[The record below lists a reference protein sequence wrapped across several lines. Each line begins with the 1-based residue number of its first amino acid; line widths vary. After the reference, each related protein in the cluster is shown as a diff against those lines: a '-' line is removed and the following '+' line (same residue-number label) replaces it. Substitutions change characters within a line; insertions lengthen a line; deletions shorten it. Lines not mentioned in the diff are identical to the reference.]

1 MNKKFLSAILFGA
14 LMVSS
19 TGTFVSCKDYDDDI
33 ENLQGQITANADAI
47 KALQDLVGSGKYVT
61 SVAKTADGHGITFT
75 FNQGDP
81 VTITL
86 DDETGSGDVVKVV
99 DGILYINDEPQE
111 LKVATS
117 ETKPSIIMQDG
128 VWAVLQEDGTYKST
142 GVPVSGVSV
151 AGSEAD
157 GFTLTIFDKDG
168 NKQEVKVPSASSLVT
183 SIAIAV
189 PNLNPNDVLLHYGN
203 VVYNDTEEMINLA
216 GEKNVKGAIVSAV
229 DKDGTKGASVN
240 VVVTPSNIDPADLKF
255 NLVNSEGATIFE
267 EAVVST
273 PKGALQRTAM
283 EGVYTLHFALKE
295 GVTVKDINDNK
306 IIGQNDALAVVCG
319 KATTA
324 FEYKSGLASG
334 LTKSPAG
341 VVTLNNPTYVK
352 LGETYSL
359 FGAGLEDDPS
369 ANPNVK
375 TVKFLEELSHVSD
388 IALDLDENIKALYG
402 VTINGTDFTIANEAA
417 YGKIINFTVKYADAT
432 VLKKEQI
439 KTETLTVKVQKAAIT
454 SEVTLKATHEL
465 SIESGKK
472 WAFLPL
478 ADLAASI
485 TEPEAKYI
493 WNNGKVTGY
502 ATIESNS
509 ASSADKVELISSKKY
524 GNPADY
530 LAIANG
536 YSGNPGNNVLNNWTQ
551 VKSTKVGAD
560 NKVEKV
566 DELKDA
572 AYLAFEV
579 TANNKF
585 VTADTYS
592 GLIQFTITGT
602 DASGKSKSIDVKAT
616 VELTLTNPTSAVS
629 RIPMYFDGDK
639 LAAYGAVPTGENLL
653 YDVRTAYNNADKAE
667 KFTVTAKADKDEWNV
682 QEDNHYIVEIPL
694 DELYTETQKFE
705 VSYQHFAGAINNV
718 TTETIYITGQSPIKD
733 GTITVSKTTLD
744 LATGSDSFLSADVA
758 GKDAFNKAYKL
769 LNSFTAEVLN
779 ADGTVKTAAAAKDV
793 QDARIAD
800 IELVATGENA
810 GAFNV
815 TPVLQKVGDDKKLS
829 TWTSGDKTGYVLTGW
844 TIALKPNTAIQ
855 NGATITFDLNITDKW
870 GVELPAQKVSLTV
883 KK

>member
-1 MNKKFLSAILFGA
+1 
-14 LMVSS
+14 MVSS

-151 AGSEAD
+151 AGSEVD

-189 PNLNPNDVLLHYGN
+189 PVVEDEASLLNEKN
-203 VVYNDTEEMINLA
+203 VVYYGSKELINVS
-216 GEKNVKGAIVSAV
+216 EVKYPKDAIISALNE
-229 DKDGTKGASVN
+229 DGTRGVAVN
-240 VVVTPSNIDPADLKF
+240 VVVTPTNIDPADLKF

-273 PKGALQRTAM
+273 PKGALQRAAM
-283 EGVYTLHFALKE
+283 DGVYTLHFALKE
-295 GVTVKDINDNK
+295 GVTVADIK
-306 IIGQNDALAVVCG
+306 KGSIISQDDALAVVCG
-319 KATTA
+319 KAATA
-324 FEYKSGLASG
+324 FEYKAGLENAATITQGKTTGNYTAS
-334 LTKSPAG
+334 A
-341 VVTLNNPTYVK
+341 NTYVK

-359 FGAGLEDDPS
+359 FGKGYAVDPS
-369 ANPNVK
+369 ANPNAAAQA
-375 TVKFLEELSHVSD
+375 FLTQLEGVSD
-388 IALDLDENIKALYG
+388 IALSLDENLKSLYG
-402 VTINGTDFTIANEAA
+402 ITIDGTNFTISNEAA
-417 YGKIINFTVKYADAT
+417 YGKEITFTVKYTNSASVAKNSIQSAN
-432 VLKKEQI
+432 LKV
-439 KTETLTVKVQKAAIT
+439 TVQKAAVT
-454 SEVTLKATHEL
+454 AGVTLKASHVL
-465 SIESGKK
+465 STDTKK
-472 WAFLPL
+472 NTVYLPL
-478 ADLAASI
+478 ADLAASVTAAGDKI
-485 TEPEAKYI
+485 V
-493 WNNGKVTGY
+493 WNN
-502 ATIESNS
+502 
-509 ASSADKVELISSKKY
+509 ADAFTYNTVANNTPAEGFALTSSKKY
-524 GNPADY
+524 GATPANLKITKDTE
-530 LAIANG
+530 LG
-536 YSGNPGNNVLNNWTQ
+536 GFTL
-551 VKSTKVGAD
+551 VKSDKKAATKLS
-560 NKVEKV
+560 E
-566 DELKDA
+566 A
-572 AYLAFEV
+572 AYLAITVDPEQ
-579 TANNKF
+579 AN
-585 VTADTYS
+585 VTADVYS
-592 GLIQFTITGT
+592 ALIQFVVTGN
-602 DASGKSKSIDVKAT
+602 DVDGQSKTLTLPAT

-639 LAAYGAVPTGENLL
+639 LAAYGAVPTGANLL
-653 YDVRTAYNNADKAE
+653 YDVKTAYNNADKAVD
-667 KFTVTAKADKDEWNV
+667 FTVTAKADKDKWTVNGSTV
-682 QEDNHYIVEIPL
+682 NIPL
-694 DELYTETQKFE
+694 DKLYTATQKFE
-705 VSYQHFAGAINNV
+705 VSYKHFENATYNAA
-718 TTETIYITGQSPIKD
+718 TETIYITGQSPIKD

-793 QDARIAD
+793 QDTRIDD
-800 IELVATGENA
+800 IKLVATGENA
-810 GAFNV
+810 GAFEV
-815 TPVLQKVGDDKKLS
+815 TYVYKKIEDGKLVNAED
-829 TWTSGDKTGYVLTGW
+829 TDADAKLVGW

>member
-86 DDETGSGDVVKVV
+86 DDEKGGDVVKVV

-168 NKQEVKVPSASSLVT
+168 KSQEVKVPSASSLVT

-341 VVTLNNPTYVK
+341 VVTLNNSTYVK

-359 FGAGLEDDPS
+359 FGAGLEGDPS

-375 TVKFLEELSHVSD
+375 TAKFLGELSHVSD

-417 YGKIINFTVKYADAT
+417 YGKTIKFTVKYADAT

-439 KTETLTVKVQKAAIT
+439 KTMTLTVKVQKAAIT
-454 SEVTLKATHEL
+454 SEVTLKAAHEL

-509 ASSADKVELISSKKY
+509 ASPANKVELISSKKY
-524 GNPADY
+524 GNPANY
-530 LAIANG
+530 LAIANN
-536 YSGNPGNNVLNNWTQ
+536 YSNNPGNNVLNNWTQ

-560 NKVEKV
+560 NKVEEADK
-566 DELKDA
+566 LKDA

-579 TANNKF
+579 TANNEF

-592 GLIQFTITGT
+592 GLIQFTITGI
-602 DASGKSKSIDVKAT
+602 DASGNSKSIDVKAT

-639 LAAYGAVPTGENLL
+639 LAAYGDVPTGANLL
-653 YDVRTAYNNADKAE
+653 YDVRTAYNNADKAVN
-667 KFTVTAKADKDEWNV
+667 FTVTKTKEDGWNV
-682 QEDNHYIVEIPL
+682 QEANNNKCIVEIPL
-694 DELYTETQKFE
+694 NKLYTETQKFE
-705 VSYQHFAGAINNV
+705 VSYKHFENAIYNV
-718 TTETIYITGQSPIKD
+718 ATETIYITGQSPIKD

-769 LNSFTAEVLN
+769 LNSFTAETNDTPAVQ
-779 ADGTVKTAAAAKDV
+779 KDV
-793 QDARIAD
+793 MDTRIAD

-810 GAFNV
+810 GAFV
-815 TPVLQKVGDDKKLS
+815 ITYVYKKIDSDGKLVDG
-829 TWTSGDKTGYVLTGW
+829 TKTDGKLVGW

-855 NGATITFDLNITDKW
+855 SGATITFDLNITDKW
-870 GVELPAQKVSLTV
+870 GVELPAQKVTLTV

>member
-189 PNLNPNDVLLHYGN
+189 PVVEDEASLLNEKN
-203 VVYNDTEEMINLA
+203 VVYYGSKELINVS
-216 GEKNVKGAIVSAV
+216 EVKYPKDAIISALNE
-229 DKDGTKGASVN
+229 DGTRGVAVN
-240 VVVTPSNIDPADLKF
+240 VVVTPTNIDPADLKF

-273 PKGALQRTAM
+273 PKGALQRAAM
-283 EGVYTLHFALKE
+283 DGVYTLHFALKE
-295 GVTVKDINDNK
+295 GVTVADIK
-306 IIGQNDALAVVCG
+306 KGSIISQDDALAVVCG
-319 KATTA
+319 KAATA
-324 FEYKSGLASG
+324 FEYKAGLENAADITQG
-334 LTKSPAG
+334 KTTDNYKAKDK
-341 VVTLNNPTYVK
+341 TYVK

-359 FGAGLEDDPS
+359 FGKGYAADPS
-369 ANPNVK
+369 ANPNAAAQA
-375 TVKFLEELSHVSD
+375 FLTKLEGVSD
-388 IALDLDENIKALYG
+388 IALSLDENLKSLYG
-402 VTINGTDFTIANEAA
+402 ITIDGTNFTISNEAA
-417 YGKIINFTVKYADAT
+417 YGKEITFTVKYTNSASVAKNSIQSANLKVT
-432 VLKKEQI
+432 VQN
-439 KTETLTVKVQKAAIT
+439 AAVT
-454 SEVTLKATHEL
+454 AGVTLKASHVL
-465 SIESGKK
+465 STDVTKNTVY
-472 WAFLPL
+472 LPL
-478 ADLAASI
+478 ADLAASVTAAGDKI
-485 TEPEAKYI
+485 V
-493 WNNGKVTGY
+493 WNNANAFTYKTVANNTP
-502 ATIESNS
+502 
-509 ASSADKVELISSKKY
+509 ADGFALTSSKKY
-524 GNPADY
+524 GATPAN
-530 LAIANG
+530 LKIAKDTELG
-536 YSGNPGNNVLNNWTQ
+536 GFTF
-551 VKSTKVGAD
+551 VKSDKKTDATKLS
-560 NKVEKV
+560 E
-566 DELKDA
+566 A
-572 AYLAFEV
+572 AYLAITVNPEKE
-579 TANNKF
+579 N
-585 VTADTYS
+585 VTADVYS
-592 GLIQFTITGT
+592 ALIQFVVTGN
-602 DASGKSKSIDVKAT
+602 DVDGQSKTLTLPAT

-639 LAAYGAVPTGENLL
+639 LAAYGAVPTGANLL

-667 KFTVTAKADKDEWNV
+667 KFTVTAKADKDGWNV

-793 QDARIAD
+793 QDTRIDD
-800 IELVATGENA
+800 IKLVATGENA
-810 GAFNV
+810 GAFEV
-815 TPVLQKVGDDKKLS
+815 TYVYKKIKDGKLVNAED
-829 TWTSGDKTGYVLTGW
+829 TDADAKLVGW

>member
-151 AGSEAD
+151 AGSEVD

-189 PNLNPNDVLLHYGN
+189 PVVEDEASLLNEKN
-203 VVYNDTEEMINLA
+203 VVYYGSKELINVS
-216 GEKNVKGAIVSAV
+216 EVKYPKDAIISALNE
-229 DKDGTKGASVN
+229 DGTRGVAVN
-240 VVVTPSNIDPADLKF
+240 VVVTPTNIDPADLKF

-273 PKGALQRTAM
+273 PKGALQRAAM
-283 EGVYTLHFALKE
+283 DGVYTLHFALKE
-295 GVTVKDINDNK
+295 GVTVADIK
-306 IIGQNDALAVVCG
+306 KGSIISQDDALAVVCG
-319 KATTA
+319 KAATA
-324 FEYKSGLASG
+324 FEYKAGLENAATITQGKTTGNYTAS
-334 LTKSPAG
+334 A
-341 VVTLNNPTYVK
+341 NTYVK

-359 FGAGLEDDPS
+359 FGKGYAVDPS
-369 ANPNVK
+369 ANPNAAAQA
-375 TVKFLEELSHVSD
+375 FLTQLEGVSD
-388 IALDLDENIKALYG
+388 IALSLDENLKSLYG
-402 VTINGTDFTIANEAA
+402 ITIDGTNFTISNEAA
-417 YGKIINFTVKYADAT
+417 YGKEITFTVKYTNSASVAKNSIQSAN
-432 VLKKEQI
+432 LKV
-439 KTETLTVKVQKAAIT
+439 TVQKAAVT
-454 SEVTLKATHEL
+454 AGVTLKASHVL
-465 SIESGKK
+465 STDTKK
-472 WAFLPL
+472 NTVYLPL
-478 ADLAASI
+478 ADLAASVTAAGDKI
-485 TEPEAKYI
+485 V
-493 WNNGKVTGY
+493 WNN
-502 ATIESNS
+502 
-509 ASSADKVELISSKKY
+509 ADAFTYNTVANNTPAEGFALTSSKKY
-524 GNPADY
+524 GATPANLKITKDTE
-530 LAIANG
+530 LG
-536 YSGNPGNNVLNNWTQ
+536 GFTL
-551 VKSTKVGAD
+551 VKSDKKAATKLS
-560 NKVEKV
+560 E
-566 DELKDA
+566 A
-572 AYLAFEV
+572 AYLAITVDPEQ
-579 TANNKF
+579 AN
-585 VTADTYS
+585 VTADVYS
-592 GLIQFTITGT
+592 ALIQFVVTGN
-602 DASGKSKSIDVKAT
+602 DVDGQSKTLTLPAT

-639 LAAYGAVPTGENLL
+639 LAVYGAVPTGANLL
-653 YDVRTAYNNADKAE
+653 YDVKTAYNNADKAVD
-667 KFTVTAKADKDEWNV
+667 FTVTAKADKDKWTVNGSTV
-682 QEDNHYIVEIPL
+682 NIPL
-694 DELYTETQKFE
+694 DKLYTATQKFE
-705 VSYQHFAGAINNV
+705 VSYKHFENATYNAA
-718 TTETIYITGQSPIKD
+718 TETIYITGQSPIKD

-793 QDARIAD
+793 QDTRIDD
-800 IELVATGENA
+800 IKLVATGENA
-810 GAFNV
+810 GAFEV
-815 TPVLQKVGDDKKLS
+815 TYVYKKIEDGKLVNAED
-829 TWTSGDKTGYVLTGW
+829 TDADAKLVGW

>member
-189 PNLNPNDVLLHYGN
+189 PVVEDEASLLNEKN
-203 VVYNDTEEMINLA
+203 VVYYGSKELINVS
-216 GEKNVKGAIVSAV
+216 EVKYPKDAIISALNE
-229 DKDGTKGASVN
+229 DGTRGVAVN
-240 VVVTPSNIDPADLKF
+240 VVVTPTNIDPADLKF

-273 PKGALQRTAM
+273 PKGALQRAAM
-283 EGVYTLHFALKE
+283 DGVYTLHFALKE
-295 GVTVKDINDNK
+295 GVTVADIK
-306 IIGQNDALAVVCG
+306 KGSIISQDDALAVVCG
-319 KATTA
+319 KAATA
-324 FEYKSGLASG
+324 FEYKAGLENAGTITQGKIANNYAAS
-334 LTKSPAG
+334 A
-341 VVTLNNPTYVK
+341 NTYVK

-359 FGAGLEDDPS
+359 FGKGYAADPS
-369 ANPNVK
+369 ANPNAAAQA
-375 TVKFLEELSHVSD
+375 FLTKLEGVSD
-388 IALDLDENIKALYG
+388 IALSLDENLKSLYG
-402 VTINGTDFTIANEAA
+402 ITIDGTNFTISNEAA
-417 YGKIINFTVKYADAT
+417 YSKEITFTVKYTNSASVAKNSIQSAN
-432 VLKKEQI
+432 LKVI
-439 KTETLTVKVQKAAIT
+439 VQNAAVT
-454 SEVTLKATHEL
+454 AGVTLKASHVL
-465 SIESGKK
+465 STDVTKNTVY
-472 WAFLPL
+472 LPL
-478 ADLAASI
+478 ADLAASVTAAGDKI
-485 TEPEAKYI
+485 V
-493 WNNGKVTGY
+493 WNNANAFTYKTVANNTP
-502 ATIESNS
+502 
-509 ASSADKVELISSKKY
+509 ADGFALTSSKKY
-524 GNPADY
+524 GATPAN
-530 LAIANG
+530 LKIAKDTELG
-536 YSGNPGNNVLNNWTQ
+536 GFTF
-551 VKSTKVGAD
+551 VKSDKKTATTKLS
-560 NKVEKV
+560 E
-566 DELKDA
+566 A
-572 AYLAFEV
+572 AYLAITVNPEKE
-579 TANNKF
+579 N
-585 VTADTYS
+585 VTADVYS
-592 GLIQFTITGT
+592 ALIQFIVTGN
-602 DASGKSKSIDVKAT
+602 DVDGQSKTLTLPAT

-639 LAAYGAVPTGENLL
+639 LAAYGDEIEGNLL
-653 YDVRTAYNNADKAE
+653 SYDVKTAYNNANKAVD
-667 KFTVTAKADKDEWNV
+667 FTVTAKADKDEWDVINGGST
-682 QEDNHYIVEIPL
+682 VEIPL
-694 DELYTETQKFE
+694 DKLYTETQKFE
-705 VSYQHFAGAINNV
+705 VSYKYFKNAKYNAA
-718 TTETIYITGQSPIKD
+718 TETIYITGQSPIKD

-769 LNSFTAEVLN
+769 LNSFTAETN
-779 ADGTVKTAAAAKDV
+779 DTPAAQKDV
-793 QDARIAD
+793 MDTRIDD
-800 IELVATGENA
+800 IKLVATGENA
-810 GAFNV
+810 GAFDV
-815 TPVLQKVGDDKKLS
+815 TPVYKKIEDGKLVDG
-829 TWTSGDKTGYVLTGW
+829 TETDGELVGW

>member
-86 DDETGSGDVVKVV
+86 DDEKGNGDVVKVV

-151 AGSEAD
+151 VGSEAD

-189 PNLNPNDVLLHYGN
+189 PVVEDEASLLNEKN
-203 VVYNDTEEMINLA
+203 VVYYGSKELINVS
-216 GEKNVKGAIVSAV
+216 EVKYPKDAIISALNE
-229 DKDGTKGASVN
+229 DGTRGVAVN
-240 VVVTPSNIDPADLKF
+240 VVVTPTNIDPADLKF

-273 PKGALQRTAM
+273 PKGALQRAAM
-283 EGVYTLHFALKE
+283 DGVYTLHFALKE
-295 GVTVKDINDNK
+295 GVTVADIK
-306 IIGQNDALAVVCG
+306 KGSIISQDDALAVVCG
-319 KATTA
+319 KAATA
-324 FEYKSGLASG
+324 FEYKAGLENAGTITQGKIANNYAAS
-334 LTKSPAG
+334 A
-341 VVTLNNPTYVK
+341 NTYVK

-359 FGAGLEDDPS
+359 FGKGYAVDPS
-369 ANPNVK
+369 ANPNAAAQA
-375 TVKFLEELSHVSD
+375 FLTKLEGVSD
-388 IALDLDENIKALYG
+388 IALSLDENLKSLYG
-402 VTINGTDFTIANEAA
+402 ITIDGTNFTISNEAA
-417 YGKIINFTVKYADAT
+417 YGKEIIFTVKYTNSASVAKNSIQSAN
-432 VLKKEQI
+432 LKVI
-439 KTETLTVKVQKAAIT
+439 VQNAAVT
-454 SEVTLKATHEL
+454 AGVTLKASHVL
-465 SIESGKK
+465 STDVTKNTVY
-472 WAFLPL
+472 LPL
-478 ADLAASI
+478 ADLAASVTAAGDKI
-485 TEPEAKYI
+485 V
-493 WNNGKVTGY
+493 WNNANAFTYKTVANNTP
-502 ATIESNS
+502 
-509 ASSADKVELISSKKY
+509 ADGFVLTSSKKY
-524 GNPADY
+524 GATPANLKITKDTE
-530 LAIANG
+530 LG
-536 YSGNPGNNVLNNWTQ
+536 GFTF
-551 VKSTKVGAD
+551 VKSDKKTATTKLS
-560 NKVEKV
+560 E
-566 DELKDA
+566 A
-572 AYLAFEV
+572 AYLAITVNPEKE
-579 TANNKF
+579 N
-585 VTADTYS
+585 VTADVYS
-592 GLIQFTITGT
+592 ALIQFIVTGN
-602 DASGKSKSIDVKAT
+602 DVDGQSKTLTLPAT

-639 LAAYGAVPTGENLL
+639 LAAYGAVPTGANLL

-667 KFTVTAKADKDEWNV
+667 KFTVTAADKDGWNV
-682 QEDNHYIVEIPL
+682 RKDNPYIVEIPL
-694 DELYTETQKFE
+694 GELYTETQKFE
-705 VSYQHFAGAINNV
+705 VSYQHFAEAINNV

-779 ADGTVKTAAAAKDV
+779 ADGTVKIAAAAKDV
-793 QDARIAD
+793 QDTRIDD
-800 IELVATGENA
+800 IKLVATGENA
-810 GAFNV
+810 GAFKV
-815 TPVLQKVGDDKKLS
+815 TYVYKKIKDGKLVNAED
-829 TWTSGDKTGYVLTGW
+829 TDADAKLVGW

>member
-33 ENLQGQITANADAI
+33 DNLQGQITANADAI

-183 SIAIAV
+183 SIAVAV
-189 PNLNPNDVLLHYGN
+189 PVVEDEASLLNEKN
-203 VVYNDTEEMINLA
+203 VVYYGSKELINVS
-216 GEKNVKGAIVSAV
+216 EVKYPKDAIISALNE
-229 DKDGTKGASVN
+229 DGTRGVAVN
-240 VVVTPSNIDPADLKF
+240 VVVTPTNIDPADLKF

-273 PKGALQRTAM
+273 PKGALQRAAM
-283 EGVYTLHFALKE
+283 DGVYTLHFALKE
-295 GVTVKDINDNK
+295 GVTVADIK
-306 IIGQNDALAVVCG
+306 KGSIISQDDALAVVCG
-319 KATTA
+319 KAATA
-324 FEYKSGLASG
+324 FEYKAGLENAATITQG
-334 LTKSPAG
+334 KTTGNYEAKDK
-341 VVTLNNPTYVK
+341 TYVK

-359 FGAGLEDDPS
+359 FGKGYAVDPS
-369 ANPNVK
+369 ANPNAAAQA
-375 TVKFLEELSHVSD
+375 FLTKLEGVSD
-388 IALDLDENIKALYG
+388 IALSLDENLKSLYG
-402 VTINGTDFTIANEAA
+402 ITIDGTNFTISNEAA
-417 YGKIINFTVKYADAT
+417 YGKEITFTVKYTNSASVAKNSIQSAN
-432 VLKKEQI
+432 LKV
-439 KTETLTVKVQKAAIT
+439 TVQKAAVT
-454 SEVTLKATHEL
+454 AGVTLKASHVL
-465 SIESGKK
+465 STDKNTVY
-472 WAFLPL
+472 LPL
-478 ADLAASI
+478 ADLAASVTAAGDKI
-485 TEPEAKYI
+485 V
-493 WNNGKVTGY
+493 WNNANAFTYNTVANNTPAEGFALT
-502 ATIESNS
+502 
-509 ASSADKVELISSKKY
+509 SSKKY
-524 GNPADY
+524 GATPANLKITKDTE
-530 LAIANG
+530 LG
-536 YSGNPGNNVLNNWTQ
+536 SFTL
-551 VKSTKVGAD
+551 VKSDKKTAATKLS
-560 NKVEKV
+560 E
-566 DELKDA
+566 A
-572 AYLAFEV
+572 AYLAITVDPEQE
-579 TANNKF
+579 N
-585 VTADTYS
+585 VTADVYS
-592 GLIQFTITGT
+592 ALIQFIVEAEDVNG
-602 DASGKSKSIDVKAT
+602 DSKKLTLPAT
-616 VELTLTNPTSAVS
+616 VELTLTNPASAVS

-639 LAAYGAVPTGENLL
+639 LAAYGDEIEGNLL
-653 YDVRTAYNNADKAE
+653 SYDVKTAYNNADKAVG
-667 KFTVTAKADKDEWNV
+667 FTVEGKADKGKWNV
-682 QEDNHYIVEIPL
+682 VAGSTVKIPL
-694 DELYTETQKFE
+694 DKLYTETQKFE
-705 VSYQHFAGAINNV
+705 VSYKHFKNATYNAV
-718 TTETIYITGQSPIKD
+718 TETIYITGQSPIKD

-769 LNSFTAEVLN
+769 LNSFTAETN
-779 ADGTVKTAAAAKDV
+779 DTPAAQKDV
-793 QDARIAD
+793 MDARIDD
-800 IELVATGENA
+800 IKLVATGENA
-810 GAFNV
+810 GAFEV
-815 TPVLQKVGDDKKLS
+815 IYVYKKIEDGKLVDG
-829 TWTSGDKTGYVLTGW
+829 TKTDGELVGW

>member
-86 DDETGSGDVVKVV
+86 DDEKGGDVVKVV

-168 NKQEVKVPSASSLVT
+168 KSQEVKVPSASSLVT

-189 PNLNPNDVLLHYGN
+189 PNLNAGTTLLHWGN
-203 VVYNDTEEMINLA
+203 VVFSKGKELINTSETKYA
-216 GEKNVKGAIVSAV
+216 KDAILSALNI
-229 DKDGTKGASVN
+229 DGTRGAEIN

-273 PKGALQRTAM
+273 PKGALQRAAM
-283 EGVYTLHFALKE
+283 DGVYTLHFALKE
-295 GVTVKDINDNK
+295 GVTVADINDNK

-324 FEYKSGLASG
+324 FEYKSGLAAG
-334 LTKSPAG
+334 LTVGETNSANCYAAS
-341 VVTLNNPTYVK
+341 TNTFVK

-359 FGAGLEDDPS
+359 FGKGYAADPS
-369 ANPNVK
+369 ANPNAAAQA
-375 TVKFLEELSHVSD
+375 FLTKLVGVSD
-388 IALDLDENIKALYG
+388 IALSLDENLKSLYG
-402 VTINGTDFTIANEAA
+402 ITIDGTNFTISNEAA
-417 YGKIINFTVKYADAT
+417 YGKEITFTVKYTNSASTKKSEIFSTTLKVT
-432 VLKKEQI
+432 VQN
-439 KTETLTVKVQKAAIT
+439 AAVT
-454 SEVTLKATHEL
+454 AGVTLKASHVL
-465 SIESGKK
+465 STDVAKNTVY
-472 WAFLPL
+472 LPL
-478 ADLAASI
+478 ADLAASVTAAGDKI
-485 TEPEAKYI
+485 V
-493 WNNGKVTGY
+493 WNNATAFTYKTVANNTPATGF
-502 ATIESNS
+502 ALT
-509 ASSADKVELISSKKY
+509 SSKKY
-524 GNPADY
+524 GAAPAN
-530 LAIANG
+530 LKIAKDTELNG
-536 YSGNPGNNVLNNWTQ
+536 FTL
-551 VKSTKVGAD
+551 VKSDKKTAAAKLS
-560 NKVEKV
+560 E
-566 DELKDA
+566 A
-572 AYLAFEV
+572 AYLAITVDPEQANVTADVYSALIQFVV
-579 TANNKF
+579 TANDVDN
-585 VTADTYS
+585 
-592 GLIQFTITGT
+592 Q
-602 DASGKSKSIDVKAT
+602 SKTLTLPAT
-616 VELTLTNPTSAVS
+616 VELTLTNPASAVS

-639 LAAYGAVPTGENLL
+639 LAAYGAVPTATDLE
-653 YDVRTAYNNADKAE
+653 YDVKTAYNNADKAVD
-667 KFTVTAKADKDEWNV
+667 FTVTAKADKDAWTVSGSTV
-682 QEDNHYIVEIPL
+682 QIPL
-694 DELYTETQKFE
+694 DKLYTETQKFE
-705 VSYQHFAGAINNV
+705 VSYKNFKNATYNA

-779 ADGTVKTAAAAKDV
+779 ADGSVKTAAAAKDV
-793 QDARIAD
+793 QDERIAD

-810 GAFNV
+810 GAFV
-815 TPVLQKVGDDKKLS
+815 ITYVYKKIDSDGKLVDG
-829 TWTSGDKTGYVLTGW
+829 TETDGKLVGW

-855 NGATITFDLNITDKW
+855 SGATITFDLNITDKW
-870 GVELPAQKVSLTV
+870 GVELPAQKVTLTV

>member
-283 EGVYTLHFALKE
+283 EGVYTLHFALKK

-334 LTKSPAG
+334 LTKSPEG
-341 VVTLNNPTYVK
+341 VVTLNNSTYVK

-359 FGAGLEDDPS
+359 FGAGLEGDPS

-417 YGKIINFTVKYADAT
+417 YGKTIKFTVKYADAT
-432 VLKKEQI
+432 VLKKEKI
-439 KTETLTVKVQKAAIT
+439 KTTTLTVKVQKAAIT

-509 ASSADKVELISSKKY
+509 ASPADKVELISSKKY

-536 YSGNPGNNVLNNWTQ
+536 YSDNPGNNVLNNWTQ

-616 VELTLTNPTSAVS
+616 VELTLTNPASAVS

-639 LAAYGAVPTGENLL
+639 LAAYGDEIEENLL
-653 YDVRTAYNNADKAE
+653 SYDVKTAYNNANKAVD
-667 KFTVTAKADKDEWNV
+667 FTVTAKADKDKWNV
-682 QEDNHYIVEIPL
+682 VNGSTVNIPL
-694 DELYTETQKFE
+694 DKLYTETQKFE
-705 VSYQHFAGAINNV
+705 VSYKHFENAIYNAA
-718 TTETIYITGQSPIKD
+718 TETIYITGQSPIKD

-769 LNSFTAEVLN
+769 LNSFTAETN
-779 ADGTVKTAAAAKDV
+779 DTPAAQKDV
-793 QDARIAD
+793 MDARIAD
-800 IELVATGENA
+800 IKLVATGENA
-810 GAFNV
+810 GAFDV
-815 TPVLQKVGDDKKLS
+815 TPVYKKLE
-829 TWTSGDKTGYVLTGW
+829 GDNLVDGTEIDGELVGW

>member
-1 MNKKFLSAILFGA
+1 
-14 LMVSS
+14 MVSS

-151 AGSEAD
+151 AGSEVD

-189 PNLNPNDVLLHYGN
+189 PVVEDEASLLNEKN
-203 VVYNDTEEMINLA
+203 VVYYGSKELINVS
-216 GEKNVKGAIVSAV
+216 EVKYPKDAIISALNE
-229 DKDGTKGASVN
+229 DGTRGVAVN
-240 VVVTPSNIDPADLKF
+240 VVVTPTNIDPADLKF

-273 PKGALQRTAM
+273 PKGALQRAAM
-283 EGVYTLHFALKE
+283 DGVYTLHFALKE
-295 GVTVKDINDNK
+295 GVTVADIK
-306 IIGQNDALAVVCG
+306 KGSIISQDDALAVVCG
-319 KATTA
+319 KAATA
-324 FEYKSGLASG
+324 FEYKAGLENAATITQGKTTGNYTAS
-334 LTKSPAG
+334 A
-341 VVTLNNPTYVK
+341 NTYVK

-359 FGAGLEDDPS
+359 FGKGYAVDPS
-369 ANPNVK
+369 ANPNAAAQA
-375 TVKFLEELSHVSD
+375 FLTQLEGVSD
-388 IALDLDENIKALYG
+388 IALSLDENLKSLYG
-402 VTINGTDFTIANEAA
+402 ITIDGTNFTISNEAA
-417 YGKIINFTVKYADAT
+417 YGKEITFTVKYTNSASVAKNSIQSAN
-432 VLKKEQI
+432 LKV
-439 KTETLTVKVQKAAIT
+439 TVQKAAVT
-454 SEVTLKATHEL
+454 AGVTLKASHVL
-465 SIESGKK
+465 STDTKK
-472 WAFLPL
+472 NTVYLPL
-478 ADLAASI
+478 ADLAASVTAAGDKI
-485 TEPEAKYI
+485 V
-493 WNNGKVTGY
+493 WNN
-502 ATIESNS
+502 
-509 ASSADKVELISSKKY
+509 ADAFTYNTVANNTPAEGFALTSSKKY
-524 GNPADY
+524 GATPANLKITKDTE
-530 LAIANG
+530 LG
-536 YSGNPGNNVLNNWTQ
+536 GFTL
-551 VKSTKVGAD
+551 VKSDKKAATKLS
-560 NKVEKV
+560 E
-566 DELKDA
+566 A
-572 AYLAFEV
+572 AYLAITVDPEQ
-579 TANNKF
+579 AN
-585 VTADTYS
+585 VTADVYS
-592 GLIQFTITGT
+592 ALIQFVVTGN
-602 DASGKSKSIDVKAT
+602 DVDGQSKTLTLPAT

-639 LAAYGAVPTGENLL
+639 LAAYGAVPTGANLL
-653 YDVRTAYNNADKAE
+653 YDVKTAYNNADEAVD
-667 KFTVTAKADKDEWNV
+667 FTVTAKADKDKWTVNGSTV
-682 QEDNHYIVEIPL
+682 NIPL
-694 DELYTETQKFE
+694 DKLYTATQKFE
-705 VSYQHFAGAINNV
+705 VSYKHFENATYNAA
-718 TTETIYITGQSPIKD
+718 TETIYITGQSPIKD

-793 QDARIAD
+793 QDTRIDD
-800 IELVATGENA
+800 IKLVATGENA
-810 GAFNV
+810 GAFEV
-815 TPVLQKVGDDKKLS
+815 TYVYKKIEDGKLVNAED
-829 TWTSGDKTGYVLTGW
+829 TDADAKLVGW

>member
-86 DDETGSGDVVKVV
+86 DDEKGNGDVVKVV

-151 AGSEAD
+151 VGSEAD

-189 PNLNPNDVLLHYGN
+189 PVVEDEASLLNEKN
-203 VVYNDTEEMINLA
+203 VVYYGSKELINVS
-216 GEKNVKGAIVSAV
+216 EVKYPKDAIISALNE
-229 DKDGTKGASVN
+229 DGTRGVAVN
-240 VVVTPSNIDPADLKF
+240 VVVTPTNIDPADLKF

-273 PKGALQRTAM
+273 PKGALQRAAM
-283 EGVYTLHFALKE
+283 DGVYTLHFALKE
-295 GVTVKDINDNK
+295 GVTVADIK
-306 IIGQNDALAVVCG
+306 KGSIISQDDALAVVCG
-319 KATTA
+319 KAATA
-324 FEYKSGLASG
+324 FEYKAGLENAADITQG
-334 LTKSPAG
+334 KTTDNYKAKD
-341 VVTLNNPTYVK
+341 NTYVK

-359 FGAGLEDDPS
+359 FGKGYAADPS
-369 ANPNVK
+369 ANPNAAAQA
-375 TVKFLEELSHVSD
+375 FLTKLEGVSD
-388 IALDLDENIKALYG
+388 IALSLDENLKSLYG
-402 VTINGTDFTIANEAA
+402 ITIDGTNFTISNEAA
-417 YGKIINFTVKYADAT
+417 YGKEIIFTVKYTNSASVAKNSIQSAN
-432 VLKKEQI
+432 LKV
-439 KTETLTVKVQKAAIT
+439 TVQKAAVT
-454 SEVTLKATHEL
+454 AGVTLKASHVL
-465 SIESGKK
+465 STDVTKNTVY
-472 WAFLPL
+472 LPL
-478 ADLAASI
+478 ADLAASVTAAGDKI
-485 TEPEAKYI
+485 V
-493 WNNGKVTGY
+493 WNNANAFTYKTVANNTP
-502 ATIESNS
+502 
-509 ASSADKVELISSKKY
+509 ADGFALTSSKKY
-524 GNPADY
+524 GATPAN
-530 LAIANG
+530 LKIAKDTELG
-536 YSGNPGNNVLNNWTQ
+536 GFTF
-551 VKSTKVGAD
+551 VKSDKKTATTKLS
-560 NKVEKV
+560 E
-566 DELKDA
+566 A
-572 AYLAFEV
+572 AYLAITVNPEKE
-579 TANNKF
+579 N
-585 VTADTYS
+585 VTADVYS
-592 GLIQFTITGT
+592 ALIQFIVTGN
-602 DASGKSKSIDVKAT
+602 DVDGQSKTLTLPAT

-639 LAAYGAVPTGENLL
+639 LAAYGDEIEGNLL
-653 YDVRTAYNNADKAE
+653 SYDVKTAYNNANKAVD
-667 KFTVTAKADKDEWNV
+667 FTVTAKADKDEWDVINGST
-682 QEDNHYIVEIPL
+682 VEIPL
-694 DELYTETQKFE
+694 DKLYTETQKFE
-705 VSYQHFAGAINNV
+705 VSYKYFKNAKYNAA
-718 TTETIYITGQSPIKD
+718 TETIYITGQSPIKD

-769 LNSFTAEVLN
+769 LNSFTAETN
-779 ADGTVKTAAAAKDV
+779 DTPAAQKDV
-793 QDARIAD
+793 MDARIAD

-810 GAFNV
+810 GAFKV
-815 TPVLQKVGDDKKLS
+815 TPVLQKVGDDNKLS
-829 TWTSGDKTGYVLTGW
+829 TWKDGDDKTGYVLTGW

>member
-341 VVTLNNPTYVK
+341 VVTLNNSTYVK

-359 FGAGLEDDPS
+359 FGAGLEGDPS

-509 ASSADKVELISSKKY
+509 ASPADKVELISSKKY

-616 VELTLTNPTSAVS
+616 VELTLTNPASAVS

-639 LAAYGAVPTGENLL
+639 LAAYGDVPTGANLL

-667 KFTVTAKADKDEWNV
+667 KFTVTAKADKGGWNV
-682 QEDNHYIVEIPL
+682 QKDNPYIVEIPL
-694 DELYTETQKFE
+694 GKLYTETQKFE
-705 VSYQHFAGAINNV
+705 VSYQHFAEAINNV

-769 LNSFTAEVLN
+769 LNSFTAETN
-779 ADGTVKTAAAAKDV
+779 DTPAAQKDV
-793 QDARIAD
+793 MDARIAD

-810 GAFNV
+810 GAFKV
-815 TPVLQKVGDDKKLS
+815 TPVLQKVGDDNKLS
-829 TWTSGDKTGYVLTGW
+829 TWKDGDDKTGYVLTGW

>member
-283 EGVYTLHFALKE
+283 EGVYTLHFALKK

-334 LTKSPAG
+334 LTKSPEG
-341 VVTLNNPTYVK
+341 VVTLNNSTYVK

-359 FGAGLEDDPS
+359 FGAGLEGDPS

-417 YGKIINFTVKYADAT
+417 YGKTIKFTVKYADAT
-432 VLKKEQI
+432 VLKKEKI
-439 KTETLTVKVQKAAIT
+439 KTTTLTVKVQKAAIT

-509 ASSADKVELISSKKY
+509 ASPADKVELISSKKY

-536 YSGNPGNNVLNNWTQ
+536 YSDNPGNNVLNNWTQ

-616 VELTLTNPTSAVS
+616 VELTLTNPASAVS

-639 LAAYGAVPTGENLL
+639 LAAYGDEIEENLL
-653 YDVRTAYNNADKAE
+653 SYDVKTAYNNANKAVD
-667 KFTVTAKADKDEWNV
+667 FTVTAKADKDKWNV
-682 QEDNHYIVEIPL
+682 VDGSTVKIPL
-694 DELYTETQKFE
+694 NKLYTETQKFE
-705 VSYQHFAGAINNV
+705 VSYKHFENAIYNAA
-718 TTETIYITGQSPIKD
+718 TETIYITGQSPIKD

-769 LNSFTAEVLN
+769 LNSFTAETN
-779 ADGTVKTAAAAKDV
+779 DTPAAQKDV
-793 QDARIAD
+793 MDARIAD

-810 GAFNV
+810 GAFDV
-815 TPVLQKVGDDKKLS
+815 TPVYKKLE
-829 TWTSGDKTGYVLTGW
+829 GDNLVDGTETDGKLVGW

>member
-189 PNLNPNDVLLHYGN
+189 PVVEDEASLLNEKN
-203 VVYNDTEEMINLA
+203 VVYYGSKELINVS
-216 GEKNVKGAIVSAV
+216 EVKYPKDAIISALNE
-229 DKDGTKGASVN
+229 DGTRGVAVN
-240 VVVTPSNIDPADLKF
+240 VVVTPTNIDPADLKF

-273 PKGALQRTAM
+273 PKGALQRAAM
-283 EGVYTLHFALKE
+283 DGVYTLHFALKE
-295 GVTVKDINDNK
+295 GVTVADIK
-306 IIGQNDALAVVCG
+306 KGSIISQDDALAVVCG
-319 KATTA
+319 KAATA
-324 FEYKSGLASG
+324 FEYKAGLENAATTQG
-334 LTKSPAG
+334 KTTGNYEAKD
-341 VVTLNNPTYVK
+341 NTYVK

-359 FGAGLEDDPS
+359 FGKGYAADPS
-369 ANPNVK
+369 ANPNAAAQA
-375 TVKFLEELSHVSD
+375 FLTKLEGVSD
-388 IALDLDENIKALYG
+388 IALSLDENLKSLYG
-402 VTINGTDFTIANEAA
+402 ITIDGTNFTISNEAA
-417 YGKIINFTVKYADAT
+417 YGKEITFTVKYTNSASVAKNSIQSAN
-432 VLKKEQI
+432 LKV
-439 KTETLTVKVQKAAIT
+439 TVQKAAVT
-454 SEVTLKATHEL
+454 AGVTLKASHIL
-465 SIESGKK
+465 STDATKNTVY
-472 WAFLPL
+472 LPL
-478 ADLAASI
+478 ADLAASVTAAGDKI
-485 TEPEAKYI
+485 V
-493 WNNGKVTGY
+493 WNNANAFTYKTVANNTP
-502 ATIESNS
+502 
-509 ASSADKVELISSKKY
+509 ADGFALTSSKKY
-524 GNPADY
+524 GATPAN
-530 LAIANG
+530 LKIAKDTELG
-536 YSGNPGNNVLNNWTQ
+536 GFTL
-551 VKSTKVGAD
+551 VKSDKKTDATKLS
-560 NKVEKV
+560 E
-566 DELKDA
+566 A
-572 AYLAFEV
+572 AYLAITVDPEQE
-579 TANNKF
+579 N
-585 VTADTYS
+585 VTADVYS
-592 GLIQFTITGT
+592 ALIQFVVTGN
-602 DASGKSKSIDVKAT
+602 DVDGQSKTLTLPAT

-639 LAAYGAVPTGENLL
+639 LAAYGAVPTGANLL

-793 QDARIAD
+793 QDTRIDD
-800 IELVATGENA
+800 IKLVATGENA
-810 GAFNV
+810 GAFEV
-815 TPVLQKVGDDKKLS
+815 TYVYKKIKDGKLVNAED
-829 TWTSGDKTGYVLTGW
+829 TDADAKLVGW

>member
-189 PNLNPNDVLLHYGN
+189 PVVEDEASLLNEKN
-203 VVYNDTEEMINLA
+203 VVYYGSKELINVS
-216 GEKNVKGAIVSAV
+216 EVKYPKDAIISALNE
-229 DKDGTKGASVN
+229 DGTRGVAVN
-240 VVVTPSNIDPADLKF
+240 VVVTPTNIDPADLKF

-273 PKGALQRTAM
+273 PKGALQRPAM
-283 EGVYTLHFALKE
+283 DGVYTLHFALKE
-295 GVTVKDINDNK
+295 GVTVADIK
-306 IIGQNDALAVVCG
+306 KGSIISQDDALAVVCG
-319 KATTA
+319 KAATA
-324 FEYKSGLASG
+324 FEYKAGLEDAATITQG
-334 LTKSPAG
+334 KTTGNYEAKD
-341 VVTLNNPTYVK
+341 NTYVK

-359 FGAGLEDDPS
+359 FGKGYAADPS
-369 ANPNVK
+369 ANPNAAAQA
-375 TVKFLEELSHVSD
+375 FLTKLEGVSD
-388 IALDLDENIKALYG
+388 IALSLDENLKSLYG
-402 VTINGTDFTIANEAA
+402 ITIDGTNFTISNEAA
-417 YGKIINFTVKYADAT
+417 YGKEITFTVKYTNSASVAKNSIQSAN
-432 VLKKEQI
+432 LKV
-439 KTETLTVKVQKAAIT
+439 TVQKAAVT
-454 SEVTLKATHEL
+454 AGVTLKASHVL
-465 SIESGKK
+465 STDKNTVY
-472 WAFLPL
+472 LPL
-478 ADLAASI
+478 ADLAASVTAAGDKI
-485 TEPEAKYI
+485 V
-493 WNNGKVTGY
+493 WNN
-502 ATIESNS
+502 
-509 ASSADKVELISSKKY
+509 ADAFTYKTVANNTPADGFVLTSSKKY
-524 GNPADY
+524 GATPANLKITKDTE
-530 LAIANG
+530 LG
-536 YSGNPGNNVLNNWTQ
+536 GFTF
-551 VKSTKVGAD
+551 VKSDKKTATTKLS
-560 NKVEKV
+560 E
-566 DELKDA
+566 A
-572 AYLAFEV
+572 AYLAITVNPEKE
-579 TANNKF
+579 N
-585 VTADTYS
+585 VTADVYS
-592 GLIQFTITGT
+592 ALIQFIVEAEDVNG
-602 DASGKSKSIDVKAT
+602 DSKKLTLPAT
-616 VELTLTNPTSAVS
+616 VELTLTNPASAVS

-639 LAAYGAVPTGENLL
+639 LAAYGDEIKDNLL
-653 YDVRTAYNNADKAE
+653 SYDVKTAYNNAAKAVD
-667 KFTVTAKADKDEWNV
+667 FTVEGKADKDKWNV
-682 QEDNHYIVEIPL
+682 VDGSTVKIPL
-694 DELYTETQKFE
+694 DKLYTETQKFE
-705 VSYQHFAGAINNV
+705 VSYKHFKNATYNAV
-718 TTETIYITGQSPIKD
+718 TETIYITGQSPIKD

-769 LNSFTAEVLN
+769 LNSFTAETN
-779 ADGTVKTAAAAKDV
+779 DTPAAQKDV
-793 QDARIAD
+793 MDARIAD
-800 IELVATGENA
+800 IKLVATGENA
-810 GAFNV
+810 GAFKV
-815 TPVLQKVGDDKKLS
+815 TYVYKKIKDGKLVNAED
-829 TWTSGDKTGYVLTGW
+829 TDADAKLVGW

>member
-189 PNLNPNDVLLHYGN
+189 PVVEDEASLLNEKN
-203 VVYNDTEEMINLA
+203 VVYYGSKELINVS
-216 GEKNVKGAIVSAV
+216 EVKYPKDAIISALNE
-229 DKDGTKGASVN
+229 DGTRGVAVN
-240 VVVTPSNIDPADLKF
+240 VVVTPTNIDPADLKF

-273 PKGALQRTAM
+273 PKGALQRAAM
-283 EGVYTLHFALKE
+283 DGVYTLHFALKE
-295 GVTVKDINDNK
+295 GVTVADIK
-306 IIGQNDALAVVCG
+306 KGSIISQDDALAVVCG
-319 KATTA
+319 KAATA
-324 FEYKSGLASG
+324 FEYKAGLENAADITQG
-334 LTKSPAG
+334 KTTDNYKAKD
-341 VVTLNNPTYVK
+341 NTYVK

-359 FGAGLEDDPS
+359 FGKGYAVDPS
-369 ANPNVK
+369 ANPNAAAQA
-375 TVKFLEELSHVSD
+375 FLTKLEGVSD
-388 IALDLDENIKALYG
+388 IALSLDENLKSLYG
-402 VTINGTDFTIANEAA
+402 ITIDGTNFTISNEAA
-417 YGKIINFTVKYADAT
+417 YGKEITFTVKYTNSASVAKNSIQSAN
-432 VLKKEQI
+432 LKV
-439 KTETLTVKVQKAAIT
+439 TVQKAAVT
-454 SEVTLKATHEL
+454 AGVTLKASHVL
-465 SIESGKK
+465 STDKNTVY
-472 WAFLPL
+472 LPL
-478 ADLAASI
+478 ADLAASVTAAGDKI
-485 TEPEAKYI
+485 V
-493 WNNGKVTGY
+493 WNNANAFTYKTVANNTP
-502 ATIESNS
+502 
-509 ASSADKVELISSKKY
+509 ADGFVLTSSKKY
-524 GNPADY
+524 GATPANLKITKDTE
-530 LAIANG
+530 LG
-536 YSGNPGNNVLNNWTQ
+536 GFTL
-551 VKSTKVGAD
+551 VKSDKKTAATKLS
-560 NKVEKV
+560 E
-566 DELKDA
+566 A
-572 AYLAFEV
+572 AYLAITVNPEQE
-579 TANNKF
+579 N
-585 VTADTYS
+585 VTADVYS
-592 GLIQFTITGT
+592 ALIQFVVTGN
-602 DASGKSKSIDVKAT
+602 DVDGQSKTLTLPAT

-639 LAAYGAVPTGENLL
+639 LAAYGAVPTGANLL

-667 KFTVTAKADKDEWNV
+667 KFTVAKADKDGWNV

-779 ADGTVKTAAAAKDV
+779 ADGTVKIAAAAKDV
-793 QDARIAD
+793 QDTRIDD
-800 IELVATGENA
+800 IKLVATGENA
-810 GAFNV
+810 GAFEV
-815 TPVLQKVGDDKKLS
+815 IYVYKKIKDGKLVNAED
-829 TWTSGDKTGYVLTGW
+829 TDADAKLVGW

>member
-189 PNLNPNDVLLHYGN
+189 PVVEDEASLLNEKN
-203 VVYNDTEEMINLA
+203 VVYYGSKELINVS
-216 GEKNVKGAIVSAV
+216 EVKYPKDAIISALNE
-229 DKDGTKGASVN
+229 DGTRGVAVN
-240 VVVTPSNIDPADLKF
+240 VVVTPTNIDPADLKF

-273 PKGALQRTAM
+273 PKGALQRAAM
-283 EGVYTLHFALKE
+283 DGVYTLHFALKE
-295 GVTVKDINDNK
+295 GVTVADIK
-306 IIGQNDALAVVCG
+306 KGSIISQDDALAVVCG
-319 KATTA
+319 KAATA
-324 FEYKSGLASG
+324 FEYKAGLENAGTITQGKIANNYAAS
-334 LTKSPAG
+334 A
-341 VVTLNNPTYVK
+341 NTYVK

-359 FGAGLEDDPS
+359 FGKGYAADPS
-369 ANPNVK
+369 ANPNAAAQA
-375 TVKFLEELSHVSD
+375 FLTKLEGVSD
-388 IALDLDENIKALYG
+388 IALSLDENLKSLYG
-402 VTINGTDFTIANEAA
+402 ITIDGTNFTISNEAA
-417 YGKIINFTVKYADAT
+417 YSKEITFTVKYTNSASVAKNSIQSAN
-432 VLKKEQI
+432 LKVI
-439 KTETLTVKVQKAAIT
+439 VQNAAVT
-454 SEVTLKATHEL
+454 AGVTLKASHVL
-465 SIESGKK
+465 STDVTKNTVY
-472 WAFLPL
+472 LPL
-478 ADLAASI
+478 ADLAASVTAAGDKI
-485 TEPEAKYI
+485 V
-493 WNNGKVTGY
+493 WNNANAFTYKTVANNTP
-502 ATIESNS
+502 
-509 ASSADKVELISSKKY
+509 ADGFALTSSKKY
-524 GNPADY
+524 GATPAN
-530 LAIANG
+530 LKIAKDTELG
-536 YSGNPGNNVLNNWTQ
+536 GFTF
-551 VKSTKVGAD
+551 VKSDKKTATTKLS
-560 NKVEKV
+560 E
-566 DELKDA
+566 A
-572 AYLAFEV
+572 AYLAITVNPEKE
-579 TANNKF
+579 N
-585 VTADTYS
+585 VTADVYS
-592 GLIQFTITGT
+592 ALIQFIVTGN
-602 DASGKSKSIDVKAT
+602 DVDGQSKTLTLPAT

-639 LAAYGAVPTGENLL
+639 LAAYGDEIEGNLL
-653 YDVRTAYNNADKAE
+653 SYDVKTAYNNANKAVD
-667 KFTVTAKADKDEWNV
+667 FTVTAKADKDEWDVINGST
-682 QEDNHYIVEIPL
+682 VEIPL
-694 DELYTETQKFE
+694 DKLYTETQKFE
-705 VSYQHFAGAINNV
+705 VSYKYFKNAKYNAA
-718 TTETIYITGQSPIKD
+718 TETIYITGQSPIKD

-769 LNSFTAEVLN
+769 LNSFTAETN
-779 ADGTVKTAAAAKDV
+779 DTPAAQKDV
-793 QDARIAD
+793 MDTRIDD
-800 IELVATGENA
+800 IKLVATGENA
-810 GAFNV
+810 GAFDV
-815 TPVLQKVGDDKKLS
+815 TPVYKKIEDGKLVDG
-829 TWTSGDKTGYVLTGW
+829 TETDGELVGW

>member
-151 AGSEAD
+151 AGSEVD

-189 PNLNPNDVLLHYGN
+189 PVVEDEASLLNEKN
-203 VVYNDTEEMINLA
+203 VVYYGSKELINVS
-216 GEKNVKGAIVSAV
+216 EVKYPKDAIISALNE
-229 DKDGTKGASVN
+229 DGTRGVAVN
-240 VVVTPSNIDPADLKF
+240 VVVTPTNIDPADLKF

-273 PKGALQRTAM
+273 PKGALQRAAM
-283 EGVYTLHFALKE
+283 DGVYTLHFALKE
-295 GVTVKDINDNK
+295 GVTVADIK
-306 IIGQNDALAVVCG
+306 KGSIISQDDALAVVCG
-319 KATTA
+319 KAATA
-324 FEYKSGLASG
+324 FEYKAGLENAATITQGKITGNYTAS
-334 LTKSPAG
+334 A
-341 VVTLNNPTYVK
+341 NTYVK

-359 FGAGLEDDPS
+359 FGKGYAVDPS
-369 ANPNVK
+369 ANPNAAAQA
-375 TVKFLEELSHVSD
+375 FLTQLEGVSD
-388 IALDLDENIKALYG
+388 IALSLDENLKSLYG
-402 VTINGTDFTIANEAA
+402 ITIDGTNFTISNEAA
-417 YGKIINFTVKYADAT
+417 YGKEITFTVKYTNSASVAKNSIQSAN
-432 VLKKEQI
+432 LKV
-439 KTETLTVKVQKAAIT
+439 TVQKAAVT
-454 SEVTLKATHEL
+454 AGVTLKASHVL
-465 SIESGKK
+465 STDTKK
-472 WAFLPL
+472 NTVYLPL
-478 ADLAASI
+478 ADLAASVTAAGDKI
-485 TEPEAKYI
+485 V
-493 WNNGKVTGY
+493 WNN
-502 ATIESNS
+502 
-509 ASSADKVELISSKKY
+509 ADAFTYNTVANNTPAEGFALTSSKKY
-524 GNPADY
+524 GATPANLKITKDTE
-530 LAIANG
+530 LG
-536 YSGNPGNNVLNNWTQ
+536 GFTL
-551 VKSTKVGAD
+551 VKSDKKAATKLS
-560 NKVEKV
+560 E
-566 DELKDA
+566 A
-572 AYLAFEV
+572 AYLAITVDPEQ
-579 TANNKF
+579 AN
-585 VTADTYS
+585 VTADVYS
-592 GLIQFTITGT
+592 ALIQFVVTGN
-602 DASGKSKSIDVKAT
+602 DVDGQSKTLTLPAT

-639 LAAYGAVPTGENLL
+639 LAAYGAVPTGANLL
-653 YDVRTAYNNADKAE
+653 YDVKTAYNNADKAVD
-667 KFTVTAKADKDEWNV
+667 FTVTAKADKDKWTVNGSTV
-682 QEDNHYIVEIPL
+682 NIPL
-694 DELYTETQKFE
+694 DKLYTATQKFE
-705 VSYQHFAGAINNV
+705 VSYKHFENATYNAA
-718 TTETIYITGQSPIKD
+718 TETIYITGQSPIKD

-793 QDARIAD
+793 QDTRIDD
-800 IELVATGENA
+800 IKLVATGENA
-810 GAFNV
+810 GAFEV
-815 TPVLQKVGDDKKLS
+815 TYVYKKIEDGKLVNAED
-829 TWTSGDKTGYVLTGW
+829 TDADAKLVGW

>member
-151 AGSEAD
+151 VGSEAD

-189 PNLNPNDVLLHYGN
+189 PVVEDEASLLNEKN
-203 VVYNDTEEMINLA
+203 VVYYGSKELINVS
-216 GEKNVKGAIVSAV
+216 EVKYPKDAIISALNE
-229 DKDGTKGASVN
+229 DGTRGVAVN
-240 VVVTPSNIDPADLKF
+240 VVVTPTNIDPADLKF

-273 PKGALQRTAM
+273 PKGALQRAAM
-283 EGVYTLHFALKE
+283 DGVYTLHFALKE
-295 GVTVKDINDNK
+295 GVTVADIK
-306 IIGQNDALAVVCG
+306 KGSIISQDDALAVVCG
-319 KATTA
+319 KAATA
-324 FEYKSGLASG
+324 FEYKAGLENAGTITQGKIANNYAAS
-334 LTKSPAG
+334 A
-341 VVTLNNPTYVK
+341 NTYVK

-359 FGAGLEDDPS
+359 FGKGYAVDPS
-369 ANPNVK
+369 ANPNAAAQA
-375 TVKFLEELSHVSD
+375 FLTKLEGVSD
-388 IALDLDENIKALYG
+388 IALSLDENLKSLYG
-402 VTINGTDFTIANEAA
+402 ITIDGTNFTISNEAA
-417 YGKIINFTVKYADAT
+417 YGKEIIFTVKYTNSASVAKNSIQSAN
-432 VLKKEQI
+432 LKVI
-439 KTETLTVKVQKAAIT
+439 VQNAAVT
-454 SEVTLKATHEL
+454 AGVTLKASHVL
-465 SIESGKK
+465 STDVTKNTVY
-472 WAFLPL
+472 LPL
-478 ADLAASI
+478 ADLAASVTAAGDKI
-485 TEPEAKYI
+485 V
-493 WNNGKVTGY
+493 WNNANAFTYKTVANNTP
-502 ATIESNS
+502 
-509 ASSADKVELISSKKY
+509 ADGFVLTSSKKY
-524 GNPADY
+524 GATPANLKITKDTE
-530 LAIANG
+530 LG
-536 YSGNPGNNVLNNWTQ
+536 GFTF
-551 VKSTKVGAD
+551 VKSDKKTATTKLS
-560 NKVEKV
+560 E
-566 DELKDA
+566 A
-572 AYLAFEV
+572 AYLAITVNPEKE
-579 TANNKF
+579 N
-585 VTADTYS
+585 VTADVYS
-592 GLIQFTITGT
+592 ALIQFIVTGN
-602 DASGKSKSIDVKAT
+602 DVDGQSKTLTLPAT

-639 LAAYGAVPTGENLL
+639 LAAYGAVPTGANLL

-667 KFTVTAKADKDEWNV
+667 KFTVAKADKDGWNV

-779 ADGTVKTAAAAKDV
+779 ADGTVKIAAAAKDV
-793 QDARIAD
+793 QDTRIDD
-800 IELVATGENA
+800 IKLVATGENA
-810 GAFNV
+810 GAFEV
-815 TPVLQKVGDDKKLS
+815 IYVYKKIKDGKLVNAED
-829 TWTSGDKTGYVLTGW
+829 TDADAKLVGW

>member
-1 MNKKFLSAILFGA
+1 
-14 LMVSS
+14 MVSS

-189 PNLNPNDVLLHYGN
+189 PVVEDEASLLNEKN
-203 VVYNDTEEMINLA
+203 VVYYGSKELINVS
-216 GEKNVKGAIVSAV
+216 EVKYPKDAIISALNE
-229 DKDGTKGASVN
+229 DGTRGVAVN
-240 VVVTPSNIDPADLKF
+240 VVVTPTNIDPADLKF

-273 PKGALQRTAM
+273 PKGALQRAAM
-283 EGVYTLHFALKE
+283 DGVYTLHFALKE
-295 GVTVKDINDNK
+295 GVTVADIK
-306 IIGQNDALAVVCG
+306 KGSIISQDDALAVVCG
-319 KATTA
+319 KAATA
-324 FEYKSGLASG
+324 FEYKAGLEDAATITQG
-334 LTKSPAG
+334 KTTGNYEAKD
-341 VVTLNNPTYVK
+341 NTYVK

-359 FGAGLEDDPS
+359 FGKGYAADPS
-369 ANPNVK
+369 ANPNAAAQA
-375 TVKFLEELSHVSD
+375 FLTKLEGVSD
-388 IALDLDENIKALYG
+388 IALSLDENLKSLYG
-402 VTINGTDFTIANEAA
+402 ITIDGTNFTISNEAA
-417 YGKIINFTVKYADAT
+417 YGKEITFTVKYTNSASVAKNSIQSAN
-432 VLKKEQI
+432 LKV
-439 KTETLTVKVQKAAIT
+439 TVQKAAVT
-454 SEVTLKATHEL
+454 AGVTLKASHVL
-465 SIESGKK
+465 STDKNTVY
-472 WAFLPL
+472 LPL
-478 ADLAASI
+478 ADLAASVTAAGDKI
-485 TEPEAKYI
+485 V
-493 WNNGKVTGY
+493 WNN
-502 ATIESNS
+502 
-509 ASSADKVELISSKKY
+509 ADAFTYKTVANNTPADGFVLTSSKKY
-524 GNPADY
+524 GATPANLKITKDTE
-530 LAIANG
+530 LG
-536 YSGNPGNNVLNNWTQ
+536 GFTF
-551 VKSTKVGAD
+551 VKSDKKTATTKLS
-560 NKVEKV
+560 E
-566 DELKDA
+566 A
-572 AYLAFEV
+572 AYLAITVNPEKE
-579 TANNKF
+579 N
-585 VTADTYS
+585 VTADVYS
-592 GLIQFTITGT
+592 ALIQFIVEAEDVNG
-602 DASGKSKSIDVKAT
+602 DSKKLTLPAT
-616 VELTLTNPTSAVS
+616 VELTLTNPASAVS

-639 LAAYGAVPTGENLL
+639 LAAYGDEIKDNLL
-653 YDVRTAYNNADKAE
+653 SYDVKTAYNNAAKAVD
-667 KFTVTAKADKDEWNV
+667 FTVEGKADKDKWNV
-682 QEDNHYIVEIPL
+682 VDGSTVKIPL
-694 DELYTETQKFE
+694 DKLYTETQKFE
-705 VSYQHFAGAINNV
+705 VSYKHFKNATYNAV
-718 TTETIYITGQSPIKD
+718 TETIYITGQSPIKD

-769 LNSFTAEVLN
+769 LNSFTAETN
-779 ADGTVKTAAAAKDV
+779 DTPAAQKDV
-793 QDARIAD
+793 MDARIAD
-800 IELVATGENA
+800 IKLVATGENA
-810 GAFNV
+810 GAFKV
-815 TPVLQKVGDDKKLS
+815 TYVYKKIKDGKLVNAED
-829 TWTSGDKTGYVLTGW
+829 TDADAKLVGW

>member
-86 DDETGSGDVVKVV
+86 DDEKGGDVVKVV

-168 NKQEVKVPSASSLVT
+168 KSQEVKVPSASSLVT

-189 PNLNPNDVLLHYGN
+189 PNLNSNDVLLHYGN

-334 LTKSPAG
+334 LTKSPVG
-341 VVTLNNPTYVK
+341 VVTLNNSTYVK

-359 FGAGLEDDPS
+359 FGAGLEGDPS

-375 TVKFLEELSHVSD
+375 TAKFLEELSHVSD

-417 YGKIINFTVKYADAT
+417 YGKTIKFTVKYADAT

-439 KTETLTVKVQKAAIT
+439 RTKTLTVKVQNAAIT
-454 SEVTLKATHEL
+454 SEVTLKAAHEL
-465 SIESGKK
+465 SIELGKK

-478 ADLAASI
+478 ADLAVSI

-509 ASSADKVELISSKKY
+509 ASSANKVELFSSKKY
-524 GNPADY
+524 GNPANY
-530 LAIANG
+530 LAIANS

-560 NKVEKV
+560 NKVEEADK
-566 DELKDA
+566 LKDA

-592 GLIQFTITGT
+592 GLIQFTIMGT
-602 DASGKSKSIDVKAT
+602 DASGNSKSIDVKAT
-616 VELTLTNPTSAVS
+616 VELTLTNPASAVS

-639 LAAYGAVPTGENLL
+639 LAAYGDVPTGANLL
-653 YDVRTAYNNADKAE
+653 YDVRTAYNNADKAVN
-667 KFTVTAKADKDEWNV
+667 FTVTKTKEDGWNV
-682 QEDNHYIVEIPL
+682 QEANNNNNNKCIVEIPL
-694 DELYTETQKFE
+694 NKLYTETQKFE
-705 VSYQHFAGAINNV
+705 VSYKHFENAIYNV
-718 TTETIYITGQSPIKD
+718 ATETIYITGQSPIKD

-779 ADGTVKTAAAAKDV
+779 ADGSVKTAAVAKDV

-800 IELVATGENA
+800 IKLVATGENA
-810 GAFNV
+810 GAFDV
-815 TPVLQKVGDDKKLS
+815 TYVYKKIDSDGKLVDG
-829 TWTSGDKTGYVLTGW
+829 TEADGELVGW

-855 NGATITFDLNITDKW
+855 SGATITFDLNITDKW
-870 GVELPAQKVSLTV
+870 GVKLPAQKVTLTV
-883 KK
+883 KQ

>member
-86 DDETGSGDVVKVV
+86 DDEKGGDVVKVV

-168 NKQEVKVPSASSLVT
+168 KSQEVKVPSASSLVT

-189 PNLNPNDVLLHYGN
+189 PNLNSGATLLHWGN
-203 VVYNDTEEMINLA
+203 VVFSKGKELINTSETKYA
-216 GEKNVKGAIVSAV
+216 KDAILSALNI
-229 DKDGTKGASVN
+229 DGTRGADIN

-267 EAVVST
+267 EAVFST
-273 PKGALQRTAM
+273 PKGALQRAAM
-283 EGVYTLHFALKE
+283 DGVYTLHFALKE
-295 GVTVKDINDNK
+295 GVTVADINDNK

-324 FEYKSGLASG
+324 FEYKSGLAAG
-334 LTKSPAG
+334 LTDGEKNPA
-341 VVTLNNPTYVK
+341 NCYAASANTYVK

-359 FGAGLEDDPS
+359 FGKGYAADPS
-369 ANPNVK
+369 ANPNADAQA
-375 TVKFLEELSHVSD
+375 FLTKLEGVSD
-388 IALDLDENIKALYG
+388 IALSLDENLKSLYG
-402 VTINGTDFTIANEAA
+402 ITIDGTNFTISNAAA
-417 YGKIINFTVKYADAT
+417 YGKAITFTVKYTNSASTKKAEIVSTTLKVT
-432 VLKKEQI
+432 VQN
-439 KTETLTVKVQKAAIT
+439 AAVT
-454 SEVTLKATHEL
+454 AGVTLKASHVL
-465 SIESGKK
+465 STDTKK
-472 WAFLPL
+472 NTVYLPL
-478 ADLAASI
+478 ADLAASVTAAGDKI
-485 TEPEAKYI
+485 V
-493 WNNGKVTGY
+493 WNN
-502 ATIESNS
+502 
-509 ASSADKVELISSKKY
+509 ADAFTYKTVANNTPAEGFVLTSSKKY
-524 GNPADY
+524 GATPAN
-530 LAIANG
+530 LKIAKDTELG
-536 YSGNPGNNVLNNWTQ
+536 GFTL
-551 VKSTKVGAD
+551 VKSDKKTAATKLS
-560 NKVEKV
+560 E
-566 DELKDA
+566 A
-572 AYLAFEV
+572 AYLAITVDPEQE
-579 TANNKF
+579 N
-585 VTADTYS
+585 VTADVYS
-592 GLIQFTITGT
+592 ALIQFVVTGN
-602 DASGKSKSIDVKAT
+602 DVDGQSKTLTLPAT

-639 LAAYGAVPTGENLL
+639 LAAYGAVPTGANLL

-667 KFTVTAKADKDEWNV
+667 KFTVTKADKDGWNV

-769 LNSFTAEVLN
+769 LNSFTAETN
-779 ADGTVKTAAAAKDV
+779 DTPAAQKDV
-793 QDARIAD
+793 MDARIAD

-810 GAFNV
+810 GAFKV
-815 TPVLQKVGDDKKLS
+815 TPVLQKVGDDNKLS
-829 TWTSGDKTGYVLTGW
+829 TWKDGDDKTGYVLTGW

>member
-639 LAAYGAVPTGENLL
+639 LAAYGDEIKENLL
-653 YDVRTAYNNADKAE
+653 YYNVKTAYNNTNKAVD
-667 KFTVTAKADKDEWNV
+667 FTVEGKANKDKWNV
-682 QEDNHYIVEIPL
+682 SGDTIVQIPL
-694 DELYTETQKFE
+694 DKLYTETQKFE
-705 VSYQHFAGAINNV
+705 VSYKHFENAIYNAA
-718 TTETIYITGQSPIKD
+718 TEIIYITGQSPIKD

-800 IELVATGENA
+800 IKLVATGENA

>member
-151 AGSEAD
+151 AGSEVD

-189 PNLNPNDVLLHYGN
+189 PVVEDEASLLNEKN
-203 VVYNDTEEMINLA
+203 VVYYGSKELINVS
-216 GEKNVKGAIVSAV
+216 EVKYPKDAIISALNE
-229 DKDGTKGASVN
+229 DGTRGVAVN
-240 VVVTPSNIDPADLKF
+240 VVVTPTNIDPADLKF

-273 PKGALQRTAM
+273 PKGALQRAAM
-283 EGVYTLHFALKE
+283 DGVYTLHFALKE
-295 GVTVKDINDNK
+295 GVTVADIK
-306 IIGQNDALAVVCG
+306 KGSIISQDDALAVVCG
-319 KATTA
+319 KAATA
-324 FEYKSGLASG
+324 FEYKAGLENAATITQGKTTGNYTAS
-334 LTKSPAG
+334 A
-341 VVTLNNPTYVK
+341 NTYVK

-359 FGAGLEDDPS
+359 FGKGYAVDPS
-369 ANPNVK
+369 ANPNAAAQA
-375 TVKFLEELSHVSD
+375 FLTQLEGVSD
-388 IALDLDENIKALYG
+388 IALSLDENLKSLYG
-402 VTINGTDFTIANEAA
+402 ITIDGTNFTISNEAA
-417 YGKIINFTVKYADAT
+417 YGKEITFTVKYTNSASVAKNSIQSAN
-432 VLKKEQI
+432 LKV
-439 KTETLTVKVQKAAIT
+439 TVQKAAVT
-454 SEVTLKATHEL
+454 AGVTLKASHVL
-465 SIESGKK
+465 STDTKK
-472 WAFLPL
+472 NTVYLPL
-478 ADLAASI
+478 ADLAASVTAAGDKI
-485 TEPEAKYI
+485 V
-493 WNNGKVTGY
+493 WNN
-502 ATIESNS
+502 
-509 ASSADKVELISSKKY
+509 ADAFTYNTVANNTPAEGFALTSSKKY
-524 GNPADY
+524 GATPANLKITKDTE
-530 LAIANG
+530 LG
-536 YSGNPGNNVLNNWTQ
+536 GFTL
-551 VKSTKVGAD
+551 VKSDKKAATKLS
-560 NKVEKV
+560 E
-566 DELKDA
+566 A
-572 AYLAFEV
+572 AYLAITVDPEQ
-579 TANNKF
+579 AN
-585 VTADTYS
+585 VTADVYS
-592 GLIQFTITGT
+592 ALIQFVVTGN
-602 DASGKSKSIDVKAT
+602 DVDGQSKTLTLPAT

-639 LAAYGAVPTGENLL
+639 LAAYGAVPTGANLL
-653 YDVRTAYNNADKAE
+653 YDVKTAYNNADKAVD
-667 KFTVTAKADKDEWNV
+667 FTVTAKADKDKWTVNGSTV
-682 QEDNHYIVEIPL
+682 NIPL
-694 DELYTETQKFE
+694 DKLYTATQKFE
-705 VSYQHFAGAINNV
+705 VSYKHFENTTYNAA
-718 TTETIYITGQSPIKD
+718 TETIYITGQSPIKD

-793 QDARIAD
+793 QDTRIDD
-800 IELVATGENA
+800 IKLVATGENA
-810 GAFNV
+810 GAFEV
-815 TPVLQKVGDDKKLS
+815 TYVYKKIEDGKLVNAED
-829 TWTSGDKTGYVLTGW
+829 TDADAKLVGW